1 MRIYALKNFLFTA
14 LVTSLVC
21 VGGVSFAGVEDI
33 EVALLKKDY
42 AQAEKLAQ
50 ELLSQKQTKAS
61 AGQVYYYL
69 GISQLKQDRYQE
81 ARGSF
86 LKIDADGGDAELR
99 EKVRLGVFDSY
110 YLEENYE
117 QAHETIRQLLR
128 AGAGPASM
136 SLIYL
141 KAARANL
148 KLARWSEAHDYLE
161 KIVRS
166 FPNSL
171 EAPVARQLLE
181 EKQYFAVQ
189 VGAFLERS
197 RAEALVAELRQKREY
212 AYIVETLDSNAQ
224 KFYRVRV
231 GQLTMLKEA
240 QNLKVHLGR
249 LGYPAQIYP

>member
-1 MRIYALKNFLFTA
+1 MRVYSLKGFSFA
-14 LVTSLVC
+14 AVMMSLISLSS
-21 VGGVSFAGVEDI
+21 VSFAGIEDI
-33 EVALLKKDY
+33 EVAILKKDY

-61 AGQVYYYL
+61 ARQAHYYL
-69 GISQLKQDRYQE
+69 GISQLKQGRYQQ
-81 ARGSF
+81 ARESF
-86 LKIDADGGDAELR
+86 LKIDTDGGDAEFR
-99 EKVRLGVFDSY
+99 EKVRLGIFDSY

-117 QAHETIRQLLR
+117 QAYETIKQLLR
-128 AGAGPASM
+128 RGAGPTSM

-141 KAARANL
+141 KTARANL

-189 VGAFLERS
+189 VGAFVERA
-197 RAEALVAELRQKREY
+197 RAEALVAELKQKREY
-212 AYIVETLDSNAQ
+212 AYIVETLDQNAQ

>member
-1 MRIYALKNFLFTA
+1 MKAHFPKIL
-14 LVTSLVC
+14 
-21 VGGVSFAGVEDI
+21 SFAAIAIFFACFPAASFADVADI
-33 EVALLKKDY
+33 EVAILKKDY
-42 AQAEKLAQ
+42 ARAEALARD
-50 ELLSQKQTKAS
+50 LLSQKQTKSLTQQA
-61 AGQVYYYL
+61 YYYL
-69 GISQLKQDRYQE
+69 GLSQLKQGRYPD
-81 ARGSF
+81 ARDSF
-86 LKIDADGGDAELR
+86 LKIDTGGSDAELR
-99 EKVRLGVFDSY
+99 EKVRLGIFDSY

-117 QAHETIRQLLR
+117 QAHDILKPLLR
-128 AGAGPASM
+128 GGGGSASA

-141 KAARANL
+141 KMARANL

-189 VGAFLERS
+189 VGAFVERP
-197 RAEALVAELRQKREY
+197 RAEALVMELKQKREY
-212 AYIVETLDSNAQ
+212 AYIVETLDQNAQ

-240 QNLKVHLGR
+240 QNLKTHLGQ